1 MYRSKTFRK
10 MLISISLICLC
21 FYGIGIFSNHYSK
34 QILSGQLQATLDS
47 RVGFW
52 SRQLEQEMSAL
63 LLAQSSLANDS
74 EPLNLYVLW
83 DSYSIYQRNITVK
96 TLSGRLLN
104 IKVLHDMAES
114 IRLYC
119 PRQKKVISADSP
131 IYDVYEEH
139 EEGVKEPICL
149 EEDGTIRLTTAY
161 PLNIRTR
168 TENVP
173 YFYIQSV
180 ITPGTLGDTLTRML
194 GDEEGGLFL
203 LGVDGELIAGAVSSG
218 KEGWDGHPAVEKAA
232 EMIAEG
238 GKEGWIHVSQDG
250 FASGVCLESVEAW
263 LVYCYPDRVVSEP
276 LRFFRMFVGILTLLT
291 ALLLGVYAFYARKVF
306 AKPINRILNAMEGI
320 RDRDTFL
327 IEEKGEDELT
337 LIYHEYNGMVHRM
350 EKLIRENLEA
360 KYRVHMAEFKQLQY
374 QIQPHFLYN
383 SLFLIYRMAQMEEN
397 DTIAEYAEHLGK
409 YYQYITRA
417 GSRKVYVQQ
426 EIDHIRNY
434 LAIQKTRF
442 GSRITVQMDEL
453 PEGLEKIQIAPLIL
467 QPLVENA
474 WEHGV
479 KNLTKNGCV
488 WIRMSY
494 ENGLFLFQ
502 VEDNGP
508 GITEEELAEV
518 RDRMKE
524 GRISSEEIHAISN
537 TDMRLKLHYGK
548 ESGLILENRKEGGF
562 RITAK
567 IHLKDEQE
575 CITY

>member
-1 MYRSKTFRK
+1 
-10 MLISISLICLC
+10 MLLSISLICLC

-34 QILSGQLQATLDS
+34 QILSDQLQATLDS

-52 SRQLEQEMSAL
+52 NRQLQQEMSAL
-63 LLAQSSLANDS
+63 LLAQSSLANDN

-83 DSYSIYQRNITVK
+83 DNYSVYERSKAIK

-104 IKVLHDMAES
+104 IKVLHDVAES
-114 IRLYC
+114 IQLYC
-119 PRQKKVISADSP
+119 PRQRTVISADSP
-131 IYDVYEEH
+131 IYDEYEETG
-139 EEGVKEPICL
+139 EGMSDPICL
-149 EEDGTIRLTTAY
+149 KEDGTIRLTTPY
-161 PLNIRTR
+161 PLNIRKR
-168 TENVP
+168 TESEP
-173 YFYIQSV
+173 YFYVQSV
-180 ITPGTLGDTLTRML
+180 ITPDTLRDTLKRML
-194 GDEEGGLFL
+194 GDEEGELFL
-203 LGVDGELIAGAVSSG
+203 LGMDGRLIAEAVSSE
-218 KEGWDGHPAVEKAA
+218 KEERDDHAALKIAA
-232 EMIAEG
+232 EMIAEDVQ
-238 GKEGWIHVSQDG
+238 EEWIHVSQEG
-250 FASGVCLESVEAW
+250 FASGVRLESVGAW
-263 LVYCYPDRVVSEP
+263 LIYCYPDRVVSGP

-306 AKPINRILNAMEGI
+306 VKPINRILDAMAGI
-320 RDRDTFL
+320 REGDTFL

-337 LIYHEYNGMVHRM
+337 RIYHGYNEMVYKI

-360 KYRVHMAEFKQLQY
+360 GYRVHMAEFKQLQY

-397 DTIAEYAEHLGK
+397 DIIAEYAEHLGK

-426 EIDHIRNY
+426 EIDHIKNY

-453 PEGLEKIQIAPLIL
+453 PEGLQRMQIAPLIL

-479 KNLTKNGCV
+479 KNLARNGFV
-488 WIRMSY
+488 WIHMSY
-494 ENGLFLFQ
+494 KNGLFLFQ

-508 GITEEELAEV
+508 GMTEEEFAEV
-518 RDRMKE
+518 RARMKE
-524 GRISSEEIHAISN
+524 GRIGSEEIHAISN

-548 ESGLILENRKEGGF
+548 ESGLVLKNRNGGGF
-562 RITAK
+562 CITAQ
-567 IHLKDEQE
+567 IYLKDEQE